1 MTRSM
6 MHASRILAATFSV
19 TAMAVSGY
27 AGEGRSVTDTGK
39 PEVTAKTVIPNTALA
54 HSGFLLGA
62 VINDTGAPIGRTLI
76 SASGPT
82 GTALA
87 VCDADGRFE
96 FRGLPPGR
104 YLLRAHLSGFT
115 TAQRVVV
122 DVSAGAPTLRSI
134 TLRPDPA
141 ETTQVM
147 IVAGV
152 GPLTS
157 DDLDSF
163 AQSND
168 SVLGD
173 VVAGDDPDQ
182 LGTTTVLT
190 PHDHSEK
197 AWRLRR
203 THRSVLKNAEERIT
217 LMGAKTDGER
227 RTTIGRTA
235 MNNMVNDLPI
245 FSMTMRGELQLLSRA
260 TINSPASLW
269 SVEAVPGQIAHV
281 SLGSPTGEGTWG
293 FRGAVNTGDAS
304 SWVLAGSYAAE
315 LVTDHALQIGMSYS
329 KHRMR
334 GVNGPISGVPIP
346 VDDFGSREAGSVAAA
361 GLWTVSPSLSIDY
374 GARLARYDYLEDGQL
389 FSPRVQVTVAPLERT
404 RVRIALSKNM
414 LAPGAEEFLPPSSG
428 VWLPPERSFVPLSPV
443 DPLLA
448 ERARNLEVTFE
459 RQVGETS
466 VVGVRRFYQDVSDQM
481 VAMFGVDLNAIVP
494 DANHYYLASSSGVNT
509 EGWGVT
515 FSHDLAGRFHGVVD
529 YSITRADWRPRNTA
543 SLSPYTVGVFR
554 TGTEKFHDVTT
565 SIETEI
571 PETATEIFLV
581 CRVNTA
587 FSRVDEAVLT
597 SGIAARFDIR
607 IKQGLP
613 FTPFEGSQ
621 WEAFV
626 GLRSLFR
633 EQVAGASAYDELL
646 VVNPPKQFLGGLV
659 VHF

>member
-1 MTRSM
+1 
-6 MHASRILAATFSV
+6 MHASRILAVTLSV
-19 TAMAVSGY
+19 TVMAASGY
-27 AGEGRSVTDTGK
+27 AAEGRSSTNTETAK
-39 PEVTAKTVIPNTALA
+39 PEATAKTAITNTASA
-54 HSGFLLGA
+54 HSGFLLGT
-62 VINDTGAPIGRTLI
+62 VINDTGAPMGRALI
-76 SASGPT
+76 SASGPV
-82 GTALA
+82 GTSLA

-115 TAQRVVV
+115 TVQRVVV
-122 DVSAGAPTLRSI
+122 DVSAGVPTLRAI
-134 TLRPDPA
+134 TLRADPVG
-141 ETTQVM
+141 TTQVM
-147 IVAGV
+147 IAAGF
-152 GPLTS
+152 GPPTS
-157 DDLDSF
+157 DYLDSF
-163 AQSND
+163 ALSSD

-173 VVAGDDPDQ
+173 VVTGSDPDQ
-182 LGTTTVLT
+182 SGTTTVLT

-203 THRSVLKNAEERIT
+203 AHRSVLKDSEERIT
-217 LMGAKTDGER
+217 LVGAKTDGER
-227 RTTIGRTA
+227 TTTIGRTT
-235 MNNMVNDLPI
+235 MNNMVDDLPI
-245 FSMTMRGELQLLSRA
+245 FSMTMGGELQLLSRA
-260 TINSPASLW
+260 TIDSPASLW

-281 SLGSPTGEGTWG
+281 SLGSPTGESAWG

-334 GVNGPISGVPIP
+334 GVNSPISGVPVP
-346 VDDFGSREAGSVAAA
+346 VGDFGSREAGSVAAA
-361 GLWTVSPSLSIDY
+361 GLWTVAPSLSVDY

-389 FSPRVQVTVAPLERT
+389 FSPRAQVTVAPFERT
-404 RVRIALSKNM
+404 RVRVALSQNM

-428 VWLPPERSFVPLSPV
+428 VWLPPERSFAPLSPV
-443 DPLLA
+443 DPFQA
-448 ERARNLEVTFE
+448 ERARHLEVTFE
-459 RQVGETS
+459 RQMGERS
-466 VVGVRRFYQDVSDQM
+466 VLGVRRFYQDVSDQM
-481 VAMFGVDLNAIVP
+481 VAMFGVDLKSIVP
-494 DANHYYLASSSGVNT
+494 DANHYYVASSSGVNT

-515 FSHDLAGRFHGVVD
+515 FSHDLAGRFHGAVD
-529 YSITRADWRPRNTA
+529 YSITRADWKPRNTA

-565 SIETEI
+565 SIETQI

-597 SGIAARFDIR
+597 SGVAARFDVR

-621 WEAFV
+621 WEVLIA
-626 GLRSLFR
+626 LRSLFR

-646 VVNPPKQFLGGLV
+646 VVNPPRQFLGGLV